1 MVKTIRIDGKDYDM
15 KSSAYTQFA
24 YKNQTGRSFL
34 SDIQKLTGL
43 KDNISNLMEV
53 DGLIEVLLDIS
64 FVMIQ
69 ESDPTRFKNEEEFIK
84 SIGVL
89 FDEPKWIEE
98 VIELAIMP
106 LSTGNTKT
114 N

>member
-1 MVKTIRIDGKDYDM
+1 MVKTIQIDGVNYDM

-34 SDIQKLTGL
+34 SDIQKLSDIKGDDLL
-43 KDNISNLMEV
+43 KV

-69 ESDPTRFKNEEEFIK
+69 EANPTRFKNEEEFIK
-84 SIGVL
+84 SIGTL
-89 FDEPKWIEE
+89 FQEPKWIGE

-106 LSTGNTKT
+106 LSAGNTQT
-114 N
+114 D